1 MYRSK
6 CALANFLDHF
16 GDKWSL
22 LIIRDLFIE
31 KTTFSDF
38 IKSAEGIASNILTNR
53 LKSLKE
59 DGLIDYKINPKNKKI
74 KLYYLTDKAVDVYPV
89 IIEMVKWSDKKLNKE
104 FGPITNQ
111 WIKENSMGSTDFVS
125 DEKISKY
132 KKFRNEIFLKC
143 LNQE

>member
-1 MYRSK
+1 M
-6 CALANFLDHF
+6 
-16 GDKWSL
+16 
-22 LIIRDLFIE
+22 FIE
-31 KTTFSDF
+31 KKTFNDF

-53 LKSLKE
+53 LKSLTK
-59 DGLIDYKINPKNKKI
+59 DGLIDYKIDPNNKKI
-74 KLYYLTDKAVDVYPV
+74 KWYYLTDKAVDVYPV

-125 DEKISKY
+125 DEKILKY

-143 LNQE
+143 LNHS

>member
-22 LIIRDLFIE
+22 LIIRDIFIE

-38 IKSAEGIASNILTNR
+38 IKSQEGIASNILTNR
-53 LKSLKE
+53 LKSLIE
-59 DGLIDYKINPKNKKI
+59 HGLIDYKINPENKKI

-104 FGPITNQ
+104 LKSGVFGADMLVHLSNDGPVTILYDSILK
-111 WIKENSMGSTDFVS
+111 IK
-125 DEKISKY
+125 I
-132 KKFRNEIFLKC
+132 
-143 LNQE
+143 